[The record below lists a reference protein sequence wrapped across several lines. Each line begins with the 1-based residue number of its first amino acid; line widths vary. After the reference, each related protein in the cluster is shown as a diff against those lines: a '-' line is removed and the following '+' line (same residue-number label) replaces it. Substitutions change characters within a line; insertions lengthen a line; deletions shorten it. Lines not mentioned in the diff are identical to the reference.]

1 MNSCVMT
8 SHPRRLPSRVAEPLS
23 FDISVNFDFNSSNNA
38 QLTMEFIKFLCFQ
51 KGQIPVSCSQLK
63 NLSDMARLKLL
74 SSSNEQMTSKEKSTA
89 FKTRRKQMQF
99 VKKADNFQRSLENVF
114 QSVASCFEAKS
125 DQVAIILGTS
135 LFNPKEIFILDW
147 SHWPAKQSGT
157 TACSDKKNFQKDLAN
172 FFRFLVTTERLYPIL
187 QAVKPTNL
195 HVLCQTDSLT
205 PVGCIPR
212 LNYKHSCRA
221 PQVTLRILP
230 KNPIPLTLSSDGS
243 HEGDSELYDLTSFS
257 PRVNAHAH
265 QAVSRRLIFSSP
277 APIPKNFRLKD
288 CSLLDISGIG
298 QLEDDVDKDSNKET
312 INETVSHTCWFQIQ
326 SSLSGFLET
335 YVMNI

>member
-1 MNSCVMT
+1 M
-8 SHPRRLPSRVAEPLS
+8 
-23 FDISVNFDFNSSNNA
+23 
-38 QLTMEFIKFLCFQ
+38 
-51 KGQIPVSCSQLK
+51 
-63 NLSDMARLKLL
+63 
-74 SSSNEQMTSKEKSTA
+74 
-89 FKTRRKQMQF
+89 
-99 VKKADNFQRSLENVF
+99 
-114 QSVASCFEAKS
+114 
-125 DQVAIILGTS
+125 
-135 LFNPKEIFILDW
+135 
-147 SHWPAKQSGT
+147 
-157 TACSDKKNFQKDLAN
+157 
-172 FFRFLVTTERLYPIL
+172 TTERLYPIL